1 MKLTESLSYVCIFN
15 TKEYKSLF
23 KDEELKKKMYDIIN
37 EFPDQMKKN
46 DVKIISVFVYLKHV
60 EITFETSSSKDLTRF
75 VSNLKSV
82 SSRKFLKHIKSDRE
96 GIWTKNYLIATQ
108 EDQLDQKIELF
119 LKPQEFKSIF

>member
-15 TKEYKSLF
+15 TKEHSSLF

-37 EFPDQMKKN
+37 DQMKKN

-82 SSRKFLKHIKSDRE
+82 SSRKFLKHIKSGRE
-96 GIWTKNYLIATQ
+96 GIWMKNYLIATQ